1 MIVALVV
8 VVLIVALVGE
18 TPQMRN
24 RRLGVPRVPLEVFQD
39 EVRTKVAS
47 RSLVGTSTSVPL
59 SASSSEGEIVYCCPV
74 GIPSRTDGKKLNSL
88 KSWYQIPDDLT
99 LIWLSV
105 VNGAVIL
112 ILG

>member
-24 RRLGVPRVPLEVFQD
+24 RRLGLF
-39 EVRTKVAS
+39 
-47 RSLVGTSTSVPL
+47 
-59 SASSSEGEIVYCCPV
+59 ASSSEEETLYCCAV
-74 GIPSRTDGKKLNSL
+74 GIPSRMDEKKLNSL

-99 LIWLSV
+99 LIWSSV